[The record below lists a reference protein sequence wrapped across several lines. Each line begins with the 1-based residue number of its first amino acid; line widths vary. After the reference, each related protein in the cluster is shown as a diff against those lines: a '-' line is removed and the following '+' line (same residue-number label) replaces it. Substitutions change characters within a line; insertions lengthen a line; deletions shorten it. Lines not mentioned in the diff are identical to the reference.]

1 MIDVSIILVNYNT
14 KKLLIDCINSV
25 YKKTSGVIYE
35 IIVVDNNSH
44 DGTEESIKTNFPD
57 INFIQSG
64 DNIGF
69 GRANNLGIKCAK
81 ADFIFLLNS
90 DTLLVNNAIKILFD
104 YIVKNPNVGVC
115 GGNLYT
121 LEVKPTV
128 SFNQS
133 MPGFASDLDVFLGGV
148 LSRMSYGKN
157 IFFNHTNRPMILN
170 GYVSGA
176 DMMIRKE
183 AINAVGLFDSDFFMY
198 YEETE
203 LTWRIK
209 KENYKVAS
217 VPDAKI
223 IHLEGASETIKENT
237 IRRMIKSKYLYFE
250 KTNKKTYAKLSFY
263 VFTLT
268 AWSRVLFYSMI
279 RKKISVDYWIALLK
293 LNKSEHAAWNNSS
306 K

>member
-1 MIDVSIILVNYNT
+1 MDVSIIIVSYNT
-14 KKLLIDCINSV
+14 LDLTMQCLHSV
-25 YKKTSGVIYE
+25 YEKTKDVDFE

-44 DGTEESIKTNFPD
+44 DGTEEAIKKTFSD
-57 INFIQSG
+57 IHFIQSG

-69 GRANNLGIKCAK
+69 GRANNLGIKCANG
-81 ADFIFLLNS
+81 DFVFLLNS
-90 DTLLVNNAIKILFD
+90 DTLLINNAIKILFD
-104 YIVKNPNVGVC
+104 YMVKNPSVGVC

-121 LEVKPTV
+121 INEKPTL
-128 SFNQS
+128 SFSQL
-133 MPGFASDLDVFLGGV
+133 MPGFANDLDVFFGGV
-148 LSRMSYGKN
+148 FSRISYGKN
-157 IFFNHTNRPMILN
+157 MFFNHTNKPMIID

-183 AINAVGLFDSDFFMY
+183 ILNAVGLFDSDFFMY

-209 KENYKVAS
+209 KQNYKVAS

-237 IRRMIKSKYLYFE
+237 IRRIIKSKYLYFE
-250 KTNKKTYAKLSFY
+250 KTNKQIYVKTSFY
-263 VFTLT
+263 VFTMT
-268 AWSRVLFYSMI
+268 AWSRVLFYYII
-279 RKKISVDYWIALLK
+279 RQKIAVDYWITLLK
-293 LNKSEHAAWNNSS
+293 LNKSEHAVWNNSS